1 MFHWLRGL
9 TERFRAHQA
18 AEKREQAPGRQETM
32 ATAGESF
39 RAVGGCRCDNNPV
52 RYEYTKRPFET
63 HFCCCTDCTDICGG
77 ALALI
82 AVVERNAFRITQGE
96 SKIKNYDTKPTCHRR
111 FCGECGCHMFL
122 YVDGFPDFLLVHVPT
137 LDRESEVGTAPD
149 RWVFTASKHPMVMIP
164 DDGLPRHRG
173 WANSPRAG

>member
-18 AEKREQAPGRQETM
+18 AEKQEQTAGRQETM
-32 ATAGESF
+32 ATASGF
-39 RAVGGCRCDNNPV
+39 RAVGGCRCDSNPV

-82 AVVERNAFRITQGE
+82 SVVERNTFRITQGE

-111 FCGECGCHMFL
+111 FCADCGCHMFL
-122 YVDGFPDFLLVHVPT
+122 
-137 LDRESEVGTAPD
+137 
-149 RWVFTASKHPMVMIP
+149 
-164 DDGLPRHRG
+164 
-173 WANSPRAG
+173 